1 MLEWKFHK
9 AIWISTYLHFHKLF
23 LTKITSY
30 LHKMLLFFPI
40 QFSNSF
46 KSFPDA
52 KWMLIFDQVEGIN
65 NQKFKQ
71 ISKELPSAPT

>member
-1 MLEWKFHK
+1 MLEIPK
-9 AIWISTYLHFHKLF
+9 TYLDTYNPTFSF

>member
-1 MLEWKFHK
+1 
-9 AIWISTYLHFHKLF
+9 
-23 LTKITSY
+23 
-30 LHKMLLFFPI
+30 MLLFFPI